1 MGHLKVGL
9 LSSQNCLD
17 RNPWSGILYCMQRAL
32 KSRDLDLTYLGSP
45 SPEPPWI
52 SITGRLQ
59 RISSRFNRKPRDYS
73 LPYKKFAAQV
83 TQQLI
88 ETPCDIIFAPV
99 ASQELTFLETNIPI
113 VYCSDTTRSLWWK
126 YYDPHP
132 DPDEKQWRAMNESVT
147 MEKANKLV
155 YPSTW
160 AANSAIYDHGIDPS
174 RVAVIPFGA
183 NIDTPPP
190 ANRILRSK
198 KYDKC
203 RLLFVGKEW
212 ERKRGDIAL
221 DAMRSLREMGI
232 DAELTVVGT
241 VAPEGVQDEHLTFIP
256 FINKNIP
263 EQLQKL
269 QDLYFGASFF
279 IFPTRAECYGI
290 VICEANAF
298 GLPVITT
305 DQGGVST
312 IIRDGQ
318 NGYKLPLSATGV
330 EYAKLIAEIFVD
342 RSRYERLVLSSRA
355 EYDTRL
361 NWNTWAEK
369 LHEVFLSVVD

>member
-1 MGHLKVGL
+1 MKRLKVGL

-32 KSRDLDLTYLGSP
+32 KTRDLDLIYLGAP
-45 SPEPPWI
+45 SPDPLWLRVAK
-52 SITGRLQ
+52 RLQ
-59 RISSRFNRKPRDYS
+59 KVSSRFNRKSVDYAR
-73 LPYKKFAAQV
+73 PYKKLAVRV
-83 TQQLI
+83 TQQLA
-88 ETPCDIIFAPV
+88 ETPCDVIFAPV

-126 YYDPHP
+126 HYDPHP
-132 DPDEKQWRAMNESVT
+132 EPDQKQWRTVNESAA
-147 MEKANKLV
+147 MAKSSKLV

-160 AANSAIYDHGIDPS
+160 AADSVVHDHGVDPAK
-174 RVAVIPFGA
+174 VAVIPFGA
-183 NIDTPPP
+183 NMDTPPS
-190 ANRILRSK
+190 ADLILSSK

-212 ERKRGDIAL
+212 KRKGGDIAL
-221 DAMRSLREMGI
+221 DAMRSLRKMGI

-241 VAPEGVQDEHLTFIP
+241 VPPEGVQDEHLTFIP

-312 IIRDGQ
+312 IIRDGK
-318 NGYKLPLSATGV
+318 NGYKLPLSASGA
-330 EYAKLIAEIFVD
+330 EYAKLIAEIFGD

-355 EYDTRL
+355 EHDTRL

>member
-1 MGHLKVGL
+1 MRRLKVGL

-17 RNPWSGILYCMQRAL
+17 RNPWSGILFCMQRAL
-32 KSRDLDLTYLGSP
+32 KARDLDLIYLGA
-45 SPEPPWI
+45 PPPTSFWKG
-52 SITGRLQ
+52 ITQ
-59 RISSRFNRKPRDYS
+59 RFKKVSDRFNPQPLDYA
-73 LPYKKFAAQV
+73 LPYQKLAVQV
-83 TQQLI
+83 TKQLA
-88 ETPCDIIFAPV
+88 EAPCDVIFAPV
-99 ASQELTFLETNIPI
+99 ASQELTFLETDIPI

-132 DPDEKQWRAMNESVT
+132 DPREKHWRSVNESAA
-147 MEKANKLV
+147 MEKSSRLV

-160 AANSAIYDHGIDPS
+160 AADSVIHDHGVEATK
-174 RVAVIPFGA
+174 VAVIPFGA
-183 NIDTPPP
+183 NMDTPPP
-190 ANRILRSK
+190 ADLILKSK

-203 RLLFVGKEW
+203 RLLLVGKEW
-212 ERKRGDIAL
+212 GRKGGDIAL
-221 DAMRSLREMGI
+221 ETMRSLRKMGI
-232 DAELTVVGT
+232 NAELTVVGT
-241 VAPEGVQDEHLTFIP
+241 AAPDGVQDEHLTCIP

-312 IIRDGQ
+312 IIQDGK
-318 NGYKLPLSATGV
+318 NGYKLPLSASGA
-330 EYAKLIAEIFVD
+330 EYAVLIAEIFAD
-342 RSRYERLVLSSRA
+342 RSRYEQLVLSSRA